1 LVIVSALQR
10 SASRL
15 ASNWSAVLGR
25 SGRKAMRIRELS
37 PFMRRL
43 GFGLAAA
50 GLGVVCLASAGCKPA
65 ASANSTDDGS
75 SVAEGSGSKDA
86 KEREL
91 PSDEEFLKQIDDVLD
106 FTYEKR
112 RLSLADQAAWQ
123 IIHGSMAFGRQYPV
137 KDGDKVVSAVDHVLA
152 GGKMNGWNL
161 VQGDLLD
168 EKTGRYGVR
177 SVMEAGTKTGQG
189 HADQWLGYLS
199 YCNIPLSE
207 KLVVEGK
214 DYTLEDMLLQ
224 AEKDVNRNPLR
235 EYSWTLMALTTYR
248 PTDYKWIAGDG
259 QEWSIE
265 KLVEIELEHSLDS
278 SPCGGTHRMVGLT
291 MARNKHLEA
300 GGKLEGVWKKCDERI
315 QECIAKAREYQNP
328 DGSLSSNY
336 LQRPGKSADLASSMG
351 SAGHVMELLTTAMT
365 KEELEQ
371 PWVKQGVYKVTEIF
385 RKTKPIDMECGA
397 LFHAAHG
404 LILYREK
411 MYGPRTFPA
420 SAESKPAEQTAAK

>member
-1 LVIVSALQR
+1 MHTTAL
-10 SASRL
+10 AIKL
-15 ASNWSAVLGR
+15 W
-25 SGRKAMRIRELS
+25 
-37 PFMRRL
+37 RRGPWFL
-43 GFGLAAA
+43 GLAAVGA
-50 GLGVVCLASAGCKPA
+50 LSLGLAGCKPGGGAGDATANA
-65 ASANSTDDGS
+65 AVTPGAGAGAT
-75 SVAEGSGSKDA
+75 
-86 KEREL
+86 REL

-106 FTYEKR
+106 FTYDKR
-112 RLSLADQAAWQ
+112 RLRLQDQAAWQ

-137 KDGDKVVSAVDHVLA
+137 LDGDKEVSAVDHVLS
-152 GGKMNGWNL
+152 GGAMNGWNM

-168 EKTGRYGVR
+168 EKMGRYGVR
-177 SVMEAGTKTGQG
+177 SIMEAGTKTGQG

-199 YCNIPLSE
+199 YCNIPLTE

-214 DYTLEDMLLQ
+214 DYTLEDLLLQ
-224 AEKDVNRNPLR
+224 AEKDVHRNALR
-235 EYSWTLMALTTYR
+235 EYSWTLMALSVYR
-248 PTDYKWIAGDG
+248 PTDYKWVAGDG

-291 MARNKHLEA
+291 MARNRHLEA
-300 GGKLEGVWKKCDERI
+300 GGELEGVWKKCDDKIR
-315 QECIAKAREYQNP
+315 ECIEKARQYQSP

-351 SAGHVMELLTTAMT
+351 SAGHVMELLATAMT
-365 KEELEQ
+365 KEELQQ
-371 PWVKQGVYKVTEIF
+371 PWVKRAAYKVTELF

-420 SAESKPAEQTAAK
+420 AADKAEQTAAK

>member
-1 LVIVSALQR
+1 
-10 SASRL
+10 
-15 ASNWSAVLGR
+15 
-25 SGRKAMRIRELS
+25 MRFSKLTS
-37 PFMRRL
+37 HFMRQFGYAL
-43 GFGLAAA
+43 GVAGLA
-50 GLGVVCLASAGCKPA
+50 GLCVVSSGCKPA
-65 ASANSTDDGS
+65 ASANSTDGTG
-75 SVAEGSGSKDA
+75 SVAEGNQSAGA
-86 KEREL
+86 ERAL

-123 IIHGSMAFGRQYPV
+123 IVHGSMAFGRQFPV
-137 KDGDKVVSAVDHVLA
+137 LDGDKEVSAVDHVLA
-152 GGKMNGWNL
+152 GGKMTGWNM

-168 EKTGRYGVR
+168 EKTQRYGVR
-177 SVMEAGTKTGQG
+177 AVMEPGSKTGQG

-199 YCNIPLSE
+199 YCNIPLTE

-214 DYTLEDMLLQ
+214 EYTLEDLLLQ
-224 AEKDVNRNPLR
+224 AEKDVHRNGLR
-235 EYSWTLMALTTYR
+235 EYSWTLMAISAYR
-248 PTDYKWIAGDG
+248 PSDYKWTAGDG

-300 GGKLEGVWKKCDERI
+300 GGKLEGVWKQCDDRI
-315 QECIAKAREYQNP
+315 KECIAKAQEYQNP

-336 LQRPGKSADLASSMG
+336 LQRPGRSADLASSMG
-351 SAGHVMELLTTAMT
+351 SAGHVMELLATAMT

-371 PWVKQGVYKVTEIF
+371 PWVKQAAYKVTELF

-420 SAESKPAEQTAAK
+420 TSTEKPEQTAAN

>member
-1 LVIVSALQR
+1 
-10 SASRL
+10 
-15 ASNWSAVLGR
+15 
-25 SGRKAMRIRELS
+25 MRIRELS
-37 PFMRRL
+37 CLMRRL
-43 GFGLAAA
+43 GWGLAAT
-50 GLGVVCLASAGCKPA
+50 GLGVVCLAATGCKPPAA
-65 ASANSTDDGS
+65 ASSTDGGS
-75 SVAEGSGSKDA
+75 AVADGSGSTSA
-86 KEREL
+86 ERGL

-112 RLSLADQAAWQ
+112 RLSLSDQAAWQ
-123 IIHGSMAFGRQYPV
+123 IIHGAMAFGRQYPV
-137 KDGDKVVSAVDHVLA
+137 KNGDTEVSAVDHVLS
-152 GGKMNGWNL
+152 GGKMTGWNL

-177 SVMEAGTKTGQG
+177 AVMEPGTKTGQG
-189 HADQWLGYLS
+189 HADQWIGYLS

-207 KLVVEGK
+207 KLIVEGK
-214 DYTLEDMLLQ
+214 EFTVEDLLLQ
-224 AEKDVNRNPLR
+224 AEKDVHRNALR
-235 EYSWTLMALTTYR
+235 EYSWTLMAITAYR
-248 PTDYKWIAGDG
+248 PTDYTWTAGDG
-259 QEWSIE
+259 SEWSVE

-300 GGKLEGVWKKCDERI
+300 GGKLEGVWKKCDDRI
-315 QECIAKAREYQNP
+315 QECVAKAREYQNP

-336 LQRPGKSADLASSMG
+336 LQRPGKSADLASSLG

-371 PWVKQGVYKVTEIF
+371 PWVKQAVYRVTELF
-385 RKTKPIDMECGA
+385 RKTKPIDLECGA

-404 LILYREK
+404 LLLYREK

-420 SAESKPAEQTAAK
+420 VTDAKPEEQTAAN